1 MRQSTV
7 TYAPDAAAELDR
19 VLAHGLIAPAYQPIV
34 ELATGQVVAFEA
46 LARVQGDSPLARPD
60 LLFAAARDEGR
71 LIELDWACRFA
82 ALRGAV
88 AHGLRRPLFINSE
101 PEAMCTPPPPE
112 ALPLFEAAEALF
124 QPVLEI
130 TERDLNEH
138 PRALLEV
145 LPLIRARGVGIALDD
160 VGVDPR
166 SLALMPF
173 VLPDVIKLDLS
184 LTQAPLGA
192 DLAET
197 VHAVNAHAERKGALV
212 LAEGIETDEHVFRA
226 QALGATHGQGWYFG
240 RPGPLPTEA
249 RMPTAPLV
257 PPEGAVCAD
266 DGEGTPFEAVAPDL
280 EVRQGTKRLL
290 LALSRQLE
298 AHAAKLDRTGV
309 LLATF
314 QTAERFSGASR
325 ARYECLASELA
336 FVGAIGRG
344 LDHHEDGAVRGATLA
359 VDDPLGLEW
368 DVCVLGP
375 HFAAAFVARDLG
387 DCGPDPERRFAFAM
401 TYDRELVVRVARR
414 LMARLAPQPGR

>member
-1 MRQSTV
+1 MRQSTL
-7 TYAPDAAAELDR
+7 TRAPDLASELDR
-19 VLAHGLIAPAYQPIV
+19 ILSEELLEPAYQPII

-46 LARVQGDSPLARPD
+46 LARVAGESPLARPD
-60 LLFAAARDEGR
+60 LLFAAAREEDR
-71 LIELDWACRFA
+71 LIELDWACRLA

-88 AHGLRRPLFINSE
+88 AHGLRRPLFVNSE
-101 PEAMCTPPPPE
+101 PEAMCAPPPPE
-112 ALPLFEAAEALF
+112 AFPVFAAAEALF
-124 QPVLEI
+124 QPVVEL
-130 TERDLNEH
+130 TERDLNDH

-145 LPLIRARGVGIALDD
+145 LPLIRERGVGIALDD

-184 LTQAPLGA
+184 LTQSPLNA

-212 LAEGIETDEHVFRA
+212 LAEGIETEEHVFRA
-226 QALGATHGQGWYFG
+226 RALGATHGQGWFFG
-240 RPGPLPTEA
+240 RPGVLPAEA
-249 RMPTAPLV
+249 RMPTDPLILPNGAP
-257 PPEGAVCAD
+257 CAD
-266 DGEGTPFEAVAPDL
+266 DGAGTPFRIVAPEL
-280 EVRQGTKRLL
+280 EIRQGTKRLL

-298 AHAAKLDRTGV
+298 AHAAKLDHTGV

-314 QTAERFSGASR
+314 QTAEQYTGASR
-325 ARYECLASELA
+325 AQYERLGAELA
-336 FVGAIGRG
+336 FVGAIGQG
-344 LDHHEDGAVRGATLA
+344 LDHHVDGTVRGATLDE
-359 VDDPLGLEW
+359 DDPLGLEW

-387 DCGPDPERRFAFAM
+387 DTGPDSSRRFEFAM

-414 LMARLAPQPGR
+414 LMARLTPVPRR